1 MGELA
6 GDMPRC
12 VKKVNKRLNV
22 LNLGVDLDAVQEQ
35 SSSNPWEPPRSSK
48 RAPGWSPCTGL
59 TPTTPQAPTSPFVGA
74 VWGSLNDQQKTHS
87 LSLGPHLVQASWI
100 LLRRRAIGLFTARAL
115 RQAEHDRYKNRLMS
129 EAVARKEREIEAI
142 MAQEN
147 TQDWDEAPS
156 PRRALPRRASLTATP
171 KKQSVGP
178 CKEREIEAIM
188 AQKNTQASDEAPSPR
203 RALPRR
209 ASLTATKQ
217 SRSKR
222 HCTQHSLIQAVG

>member
-35 SSSNPWEPPRSSK
+35 SSSNPWEPPRSTK

-59 TPTTPQAPTSPFVGA
+59 TPTTPQAPTSPFVCA

-129 EAVARKEREIEAI
+129 EVV

-171 KKQSVGP
+171 K
-178 CKEREIEAIM
+178 
-188 AQKNTQASDEAPSPR
+188 
-203 RALPRR
+203 
-209 ASLTATKQ
+209 